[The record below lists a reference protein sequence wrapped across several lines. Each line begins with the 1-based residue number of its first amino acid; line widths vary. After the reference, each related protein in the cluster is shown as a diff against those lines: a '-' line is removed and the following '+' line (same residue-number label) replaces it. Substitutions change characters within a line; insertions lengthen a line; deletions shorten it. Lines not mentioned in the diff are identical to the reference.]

1 MKQADLYLCVI
12 LFKNYQKESFKVL
25 REFKF
30 ALILYYE
37 STLYLRGVKQKMN
50 FEMFWIHI
58 LFIVLII

>member
-12 LFKNYQKESFKVL
+12 LFKNYQKESFKIL

-37 STLYLRGVKQKMN
+37 STLYLRGVKQKMKSP
-50 FEMFWIHI
+50 
-58 LFIVLII
+58 LIFNI

>member
-37 STLYLRGVKQKMN
+37 LTLYLRGVKQKMKSP
-50 FEMFWIHI
+50 
-58 LFIVLII
+58 LIFNI